1 NSPIIPTKVYSKSL
15 SADISNTKSKP
26 GQDTVH
32 GTRRVSRARN
42 AWGLGRKGRICER
55 AIRLCIVG
63 LVVLGGQSPHRPSQ
77 LYKDNNEQR
86 MAEQSFSRQDP
97 SMSKGSGSKQPA
109 HQGEPQEQRFES
121 RHSILTRILSHAGP
135 RYRWIF
141 AASALLSGF
150 SGAMLP
156 IMNVALGRLV
166 ETFAKHVQKK
176 DVRMS
181 RDDFRGDVNRLALWI
196 VYIFVAKLILSFM
209 SKYAFQ
215 HVGLVLAAELRKA
228 YFAALLSQPVHV
240 VENLRPGATVYA
252 LTEVVTSIQN
262 NIANKVDI
270 LAECIGLIVSAY
282 AVGFAHSWALTLA
295 STSLVL
301 LTFVCY
307 GTIGPKVNQL
317 DRAITETNSSAAA
330 ESSNA
335 LRSIRV
341 VKSLGAED
349 AIIARYGYWN
359 GIARQYGQR
368 KSPYLGTLF
377 GLYFFCAYANIAL
390 SFFVGTALYRGRHIS
405 SIRDVVTVLFSLVTI
420 MPAVGAIAPLLI
432 SINRAMAGAEV
443 IFDQIDART
452 AAIDGTRV
460 DVSADIVFHKVH
472 FAYPSRPHTPVLRGL
487 ELRIPHGS
495 ITALVGT
502 SGCGK
507 STVVALLE
515 RWYSLSHSSTAQSED
530 YLGDVKDTG
539 STNNGEPGHQ
549 GAITLGLHNIDEL
562 DERWW
567 RSQIGLV
574 EQQSVLFD
582 ESIYENVCR
591 GLVGT
596 QWSDQSE
603 HTRRRLVVEACKDA
617 YTHDFILH
625 QDQGYDT
632 IVGEGGV
639 RLSSGQRQRIAI
651 ARCIVKRPALLIFDE
666 ATSSL
671 DAHSEKIVEKA
682 IAKAAAGRT
691 CLIITHRLSSIRE
704 AEHIAVMEEGVVV
717 EQGPREKL
725 LGQSSSRFSQL
736 LDAQRYGFGADRLRA
751 EQEDAGLSC
760 IPIRDGDPRDDAKE
774 DFDETLIEEKTV
786 SAGGTPEGEPDT
798 ANHGYL
804 YTLLRLLFSFRRH
817 RLPYAMILAAATAAG
832 GVTCA
837 QAIIVSKFIVAF
849 QDSKDHH
856 VLRANFWASMATV
869 LAIVVTIGYSVLGYA
884 INYISVD
891 VSNSA
896 CKSYF
901 EAMLYQ
907 PVSWYDRSDVSSE
920 NLTSRLSNDPQQ
932 LQEVSGPN
940 MVLPLVGVF
949 SLLASLILG
958 LVTGWK
964 LTLVAAVGALPLVLI
979 ASLMRNRCEKYFESF
994 NARVYLESG
1003 KYAAESVRAFRTVT
1017 ALTLETMTIA
1027 RYRQL
1032 LETHTKT
1039 ALLRARVLALI
1050 YALGNSLEF
1059 CSIALS
1065 FWYGGELLARD
1076 EYKVFQF
1083 MVIFVAIVQGGQTAG
1098 VLISLGPNLSQAT
1111 PALNRIYNMC
1121 LRERS
1126 SKLRVSKENK
1136 ETPPVAHSGATVELQ
1151 NITFAYD
1158 TKQKPILRDLSF
1170 LVAEGEH
1177 IAIVG
1182 PSGCGKTTILS
1193 LLQCFYAPTSG
1204 QILIDGVNLGQIP
1217 EAQLRSFCSLVSQD
1231 PTLFEGTIRENLTL
1245 GLPRPT
1251 TMAELEEA
1259 CHAARIHDF
1268 ILSLPQGY
1276 DTPLSAALHANMSG
1290 GQKQRLCLARSLVRR
1305 PRLLLLDE
1313 ATSNLD
1319 SHNESAI
1326 QQAIEKI
1333 AETGRLTII
1342 AVAHR
1347 LSTVRNVQRILVL
1360 GEDGRI
1366 VEQGSHE
1373 ELVRQRGVYANMCLV
1388 QAMGTT

>member
-1 NSPIIPTKVYSKSL
+1 MSKS
-15 SADISNTKSKP
+15 S
-26 GQDTVH
+26 G
-32 GTRRVSRARN
+32 SRA
-42 AWGLGRKGRICER
+42 
-55 AIRLCIVG
+55 
-63 LVVLGGQSPHRPSQ
+63 
-77 LYKDNNEQR
+77 
-86 MAEQSFSRQDP
+86 
-97 SMSKGSGSKQPA
+97 PA
-109 HQGEPQEQRFES
+109 HRDKHSEPQEHRVDS
-121 RHSILTRILSHAGP
+121 MLTRILSHASP
-135 RYRWIF
+135 RYRWIL

-166 ETFAKHVQKK
+166 ETFEKHAQE
-176 DVRMS
+176 DRSRMS
-181 RDDFRGDVNRLALWI
+181 RDDFRGDVNRLALWV
-196 VYIFVAKLILSFM
+196 VYIFVAKLILSFV

-228 YFAALLSQPVHV
+228 YFTALLNQPVHV
-240 VENLRPGATVYA
+240 VENLRPGAAVYA
-252 LTEVVTSIQN
+252 LTEVVTSVQN
-262 NIANKVDI
+262 NIANKVEI

-307 GTIGPKVNQL
+307 GIIGPRVNKL
-317 DRAITETNSSAAA
+317 DRAITKTNSSAAA

-341 VKSLGAED
+341 VKSLGAEE
-349 AIIARYGYWN
+349 AIIARYSHWN
-359 GIARQYGQR
+359 RIARQYGQR
-368 KSPYLGTLF
+368 KSPYLGALF

-405 SIRDVVTVLFSLVTI
+405 SVRDIVTVLFSLVTI

-432 SINRAMAGAEV
+432 SINRAIAGAEV
-443 IFDQIDART
+443 VFDQIDAGT
-452 AAIDGTRV
+452 TAIDGARV
-460 DVSADIVFHKVH
+460 DVNADILFHNVH

-487 ELRIPHGS
+487 ELCIPHDS
-495 ITALVGT
+495 ITALIGT

-515 RWYSLSHSSTAQSED
+515 RWYSLSHSNTAQSED
-530 YLGDVKDTG
+530 CEK
-539 STNNGEPGHQ
+539 PGNQ
-549 GAITLGLHNIDEL
+549 GAITLGRHNIDEL

-574 EQQSVLFD
+574 EQESVLFD

-591 GLVGT
+591 GLIGT
-596 QWSDQSE
+596 QWNDQSE
-603 HTRRRLVVEACKDA
+603 HTRRRLVIEACKDA
-617 YTHDFILH
+617 YAHDFILR

-632 IVGEGGV
+632 LVGEGGI

-651 ARCIVKRPALLIFDE
+651 ARCIVKKPALLIFDE
-666 ATSSL
+666 ATSAL
-671 DAHSEKIVEKA
+671 DVHSEKIVEKA

-691 CLIITHRLSSIRE
+691 CLIITHRLSSIE
-704 AEHIAVMEEGVVV
+704 QAQHIAVMEEGVVV
-717 EQGPREKL
+717 EQGSREQL
-725 LGQSSSRFSQL
+725 LGQSGSRFSQL
-736 LDAQRYGFGADRLRA
+736 LDAQRYSFGTDRFRA
-751 EQEDAGLSC
+751 EPEDTGRSRMAV
-760 IPIRDGDPRDDAKE
+760 RDRDPGDDVKE
-774 DFDETLIEEKTV
+774 GFDETLMEEETV
-786 SAGGTPEGEPDT
+786 SAGGTPESEPDT
-798 ANHGYL
+798 DANHGYL

-817 RLPYAMILAAATAAG
+817 RLPYALILAAATAAG

-849 QDSKDHH
+849 QHSNDHH
-856 VLRANFWASMATV
+856 VLRATFWASMATV
-869 LAIVVTIGYSVLGYA
+869 LAIVVTVGYIVLGYA

-907 PVSWYDRSDVSSE
+907 AVSWFDRSDVSSE

-949 SLLASLILG
+949 SLVASLILG

-979 ASLMRNRCEKYFESF
+979 ASLMRNRCEKYFEAF
-994 NARVYLESG
+994 HARVYIESG

-1017 ALTLETMTIA
+1017 ALTLETITIA
-1027 RYRQL
+1027 RYGQL

-1039 ALLRARVLALI
+1039 ALLRARVVALI

-1076 EYKVFQF
+1076 EYDVFKF
-1083 MVIFVAIVQGGQTAG
+1083 MVIFVAIVQGGQQAG

-1121 LRERS
+1121 LQQRS
-1126 SKLRVSKENK
+1126 SKLRGWKENK
-1136 ETPPVAHSGATVELQ
+1136 ESPLSPIAHSGATVELQ

-1170 LVAEGEH
+1170 SVAEGEH

-1193 LLQCFYAPTSG
+1193 LLQSFYTPTSG
-1204 QILIDGVNLGQIP
+1204 HILIDGVNVEQIP
-1217 EAQLRSFCSLVSQD
+1217 EPQLRSFCSLVCQD
-1231 PTLFEGTIRENLTL
+1231 PTLFEGSIRENLTM
-1245 GLPRPT
+1245 GLSRPT
-1251 TMAELEEA
+1251 TMNDLEEA
-1259 CHAARIHDF
+1259 CHAARIHEF

-1326 QQAIEKI
+1326 QQAIERI
-1333 AETGRLTII
+1333 AGTGRLTII

-1373 ELVRQRGVYANMCLV
+1373 ELVRRCGVYANMCLA
-1388 QAMGTT
+1388 QAVGVAR